1 MRNYFIIFIFIFLV
15 NCSLNENELGVVRKN
30 ISQNEINPSEE
41 YSFEEYVNLLLNKS
55 KSQKYPFFFLQF
67 HCKNNFQ
74 YFLTQLQL
82 Y

>member
-1 MRNYFIIFIFIFLV
+1 MRNFFIIFIFIFLV

-55 KSQKYPFFFLQF
+55 KSQKYPNI
-67 HCKNNFQ
+67 NNFPD
-74 YFLTQLQL
+74 
-82 Y
+82 